1 MSETTKPQANSVF
14 GVLRCGFAKYPCLQ
28 TTTVL
33 SIREL
38 SPGFY
43 LAFGYRAQDFYE
55 VIVGEAGG
63 RIS

>member
-14 GVLRCGFAKYPCLQ
+14 GVLRCGFAKYPCQ
-28 TTTVL
+28 TTAVL

-43 LAFGYRAQDFYE
+43 FAFGYRAQDFYE
-55 VIVGEAGG
+55 VIVGEAEG

>member
-14 GVLRCGFAKYPCLQ
+14 GVLCCGFAKYPCQ

-43 LAFGYRAQDFYE
+43 LAIGYRVQDFYE
-55 VIVGEAGG
+55 VIAGEAGG